1 MANGALR
8 LEERVARVE
17 GQVSEVSLRLSGVEA
32 AIRHFEQQTGG
43 RFDAVDRRFEALDA
57 KMSHQFKWLVG
68 IQVTTLAA
76 VVTALAAVVAA
87 LISRG

>member
-1 MANGALR
+1 MANGALW
-8 LEERVARVE
+8 LEERTARVE
-17 GQVSEVSLRLSGVEA
+17 GQVSELSLRLSGVEA
-32 AIRHFEQQTGG
+32 AIRHLEQRTDT
-43 RFDAVDRRFEALDA
+43 RFDAVDTRFEALDA
-57 KMSHQFKWLVG
+57 KRSRQFVWLVG